1 MILFPNAKINL
12 GLHII
17 RKRSDGYHDIE
28 TFFCP
33 VNLCDALEIIP
44 QKTPAESAI
53 NVKFSCTGISV
64 EGKTADNICLKAW
77 HLLKKD
83 YPGLPPVQMHLH
95 KVIPTGAGLGGGSS
109 DGAFTLQ
116 LLNKLFNLQVP
127 ETKLSDYAFQLGSDC
142 PFFLLNKPCF
152 AQGRGEQLEPL
163 GIDLSGYEILLIN
176 PGIHISTAKAFSGVS
191 PCVPEKSIYGVV
203 QQPVSTWRQELAN
216 DFEQTVFPL
225 YPSLKEI
232 RDTLYDSGAVYA
244 SMTGSGSAIYG
255 LFEKNKMPDP
265 AFPFG
270 YRVFRLRAVTR

>member
-12 GLHII
+12 GLNII
-17 RKRSDGYHDIE
+17 RKRSDGYHDLE

-33 VNLCDALEIIP
+33 VTLCDVLEIIR
-44 QKTPAESAI
+44 QKKPADSVN
-53 NVKFSCTGISV
+53 NVKFSSSGIRV
-64 EGKTADNICLKAW
+64 EGKEADNICLKAW

-83 YPGLPPVQMHLH
+83 YPELPPVQMHLH

-116 LLNKLFNLQVP
+116 LLNRLFALQVP
-127 ETKLSDYAFQLGSDC
+127 ETKLSDYALQLGSDC

-163 GIDLSGYEILLIN
+163 SIDLSGYEILLIH
-176 PGIHISTAKAFSGVS
+176 PGIHISTANAFSGVS
-191 PCVPEKSIYGVV
+191 PRVPEKSVYGVV
-203 QQPVSTWRQELAN
+203 QQPVSTWRQDLAN
-216 DFEQTVFPL
+216 DFEQSVFPL

-232 RDTLYDSGAVYA
+232 RDTLYDSGAIYA

-255 LFEKNKMPDP
+255 LFEKNKMPEP
-265 AFPFG
+265 SFPRGF
-270 YRVFRLRAVTR
+270 RVFRLKAGTW